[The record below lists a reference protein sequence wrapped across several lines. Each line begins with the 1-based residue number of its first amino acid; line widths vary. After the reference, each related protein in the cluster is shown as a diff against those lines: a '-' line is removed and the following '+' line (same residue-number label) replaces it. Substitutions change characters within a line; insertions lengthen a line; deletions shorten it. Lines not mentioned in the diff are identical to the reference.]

1 MKDVLLL
8 TKILFKSSLNRN
20 SSKKESKF
28 GKIILYLFVYAYIG
42 GFVSYMS
49 YIYISSLKLLNQETL
64 FLKMCFSAS
73 ILLGIIQTLFTSLN
87 LLFFSKDIEY
97 LLPFPVSPLKIIMSK
112 FNCLIIAQYFT
123 SIVFLTPVFL
133 TYGILLKC
141 ELLFYIIRII
151 NNFIIANYTSC
162 NICFSYNFSD
172 EIY

>member
-8 TKILFKSSLNRN
+8 TKLLFKSSLNK
-20 SSKKESKF
+20 SGSKKESKI
-28 GKIILYLFVYAYIG
+28 GKIILYLFVYSYIG
-42 GFVSYMS
+42 GLVAYMS
-49 YIYISSLKLLNQETL
+49 YICILSLKHLNQEIL

-87 LLFFSKDIEY
+87 LLFFSKDIEN
-97 LLPFPVSPLKIIMSK
+97 LLPLPISPLKIIMAK
-112 FNCLIIAQYFT
+112 FNCLIIAQYFI
-123 SIVFLTPVFL
+123 SIVFLAPLFI

-151 NNFIIANYTSC
+151 NNFIIANYTCCS
-162 NICFSYNFSD
+162 ICFSYNFSN

>member
-42 GFVSYMS
+42 VFVSYMS

-87 LLFFSKDIEY
+87 LLFFSKDIEN
-97 LLPFPVSPLKIIMSK
+97 LLPGPVSPLKII
-112 FNCLIIAQYFT
+112 L
-123 SIVFLTPVFL
+123 
-133 TYGILLKC
+133 
-141 ELLFYIIRII
+141 
-151 NNFIIANYTSC
+151 
-162 NICFSYNFSD
+162 
-172 EIY
+172 